1 MCTYLPYSP
10 SIMIPCTFWIF
21 HSPWF
26 LQTASFQ
33 TGSLLF
39 HASTKNFKLFS
50 CSCNKNANSC
60 INLMNGWKESCSV
73 KENKAKISQSH
84 NQFIYEILW
93 CITLYHTR
101 CVFFSG
107 HGYFQKTLKIRV
119 ATKRKRP
126 TGVLSTGEAFSFFA
140 FCCTMSGF
148 ILIVFQ
154 SQSTWQHYDM
164 KFLLQSFPKP
174 HNLPGILH
182 SLPSLR
188 LGHTWSF

>member
-1 MCTYLPYSP
+1 MGFCRNQAGICQNSVAFRFVNFSSKNSVFFLLIIIYSFYLYILFIVLISVHLSP
-10 SIMIPCTFWIF
+10 IQSQHYDSLHVLDFSQPLVPSDCLFSDRLLTF
-21 HSPWF
+21 SR
-26 LQTASFQ
+26 
-33 TGSLLF
+33 
-39 HASTKNFKLFS
+39 STKNFKLFS

-126 TGVLSTGEAFSFFA
+126 TGVLSTGEAFSFL
-140 FCCTMSGF
+140 F
-148 ILIVFQ
+148 I
-154 SQSTWQHYDM
+154 
-164 KFLLQSFPKP
+164 
-174 HNLPGILH
+174 
-182 SLPSLR
+182 
-188 LGHTWSF
+188 

>member
-1 MCTYLPYSP
+1 MYTYLPYSP
-10 SIMIPCTFWIF
+10 SIMIPCMFWIF

-50 CSCNKNANSC
+50 WPCNKTTIFC

-119 ATKRKRP
+119 ATNEKRVTGAFFVCQAKRKRP
-126 TGVLSTGEAFSFFA
+126 TGVLSTGEAFSFL
-140 FCCTMSGF
+140 F
-148 ILIVFQ
+148 I
-154 SQSTWQHYDM
+154 
-164 KFLLQSFPKP
+164 
-174 HNLPGILH
+174 
-182 SLPSLR
+182 
-188 LGHTWSF
+188 

>member
-1 MCTYLPYSP
+1 MLISLNLSVSQPAHYTRRPRMHVSCAFFFSN
-10 SIMIPCTFWIF
+10 FF
-21 HSPWF
+21 
-26 LQTASFQ
+26 SFP
-33 TGSLLF
+33 
-39 HASTKNFKLFS
+39 
-50 CSCNKNANSC
+50 CNKTVHSC
-60 INLMNGWKESCSV
+60 INLMNGWKESCSG
-73 KENKAKISQSH
+73 KENKAKPIT
-84 NQFIYEILW
+84 NQTIYEILW

-101 CVFFSG
+101 RAFFSRARP
-107 HGYFQKTLKIRV
+107 FSKKTLKIRV

-154 SQSTWQHYDM
+154 NQSTWQHYNM

-182 SLPSLR
+182 SLPNLR
-188 LGHTWSF
+188 SGHTWSF